1 MKLLL
6 ISLLVLFGVLLIA
19 SVITA
24 LLVGRIPG
32 THYRELVLRVRTW
45 WAIMVVFALAML
57 SPRWLSMTL
66 FGMMSFLALKEYLT
80 LIPTR
85 QSDRMPLLWL
95 FITIPI
101 NYLLAGIG
109 WYGLYII
116 FIPVYVFL
124 FLPMRM
130 VLTGNTHD
138 FLRSVSH
145 LHWGLMTTVFCIS
158 HVAYLMVLPGNQGEQ
173 GALLVIFLAG
183 LTSLNDVMQY
193 VWGKTYGKRKI
204 TPRIS
209 PHKTLA
215 GLLGGVGSTALAAT
229 IFGPILTPMHAPMAC
244 LAGILISLAGFVG
257 DIVMSAIK
265 RDIGVKD
272 SGTLLPGHG
281 GILDRLDS
289 LIFTAPVFFHFIYYF
304 YY

>member
-1 MKLLL
+1 M
-6 ISLLVLFGVLLIA
+6 
-19 SVITA
+19 
-24 LLVGRIPG
+24 
-32 THYRELVLRVRTW
+32 
-45 WAIMVVFALAML
+45 VFALAML

-66 FGMMSFLALKEYLT
+66 FGMMSFLASKEYLT

-109 WYGLYII
+109 WYGLFII

-158 HVAYLMVLPGNQGEQ
+158 HVAYLMVLPGNDSES

-193 VWGKTYGKRKI
+193 VWGKTCGKRKI
-204 TPRIS
+204 TPRVS
-209 PHKTLA
+209 PNKTLA
-215 GLLGGVGSTALAAT
+215 GLLGGVFSTAVAAA
-229 IFGPILTPMHAPMAC
+229 IIGPILTPMNVPMAC
-244 LAGILISLAGFVG
+244 AAGVLIGAAGFVG
-257 DIVMSAIK
+257 DIVMSAVK